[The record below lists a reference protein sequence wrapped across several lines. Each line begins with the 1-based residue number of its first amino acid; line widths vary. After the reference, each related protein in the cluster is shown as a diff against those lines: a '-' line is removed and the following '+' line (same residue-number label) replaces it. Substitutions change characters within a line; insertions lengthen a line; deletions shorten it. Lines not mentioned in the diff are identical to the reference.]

1 MRTITLFLLLAM
13 TASAGAIDPMELKPG
28 LRAVYSYLDGK
39 VVKHAIRLEAIP
51 ATSEFDGAIRWFGT
65 LYVVTPGEY
74 TFFAIG
80 RDIEVDSFLTF
91 KDKKYPIINGKS
103 DTANRIA
110 GSKIVLEAGIQE
122 FYLSLISTNAS
133 KKISRFELLWEGPG
147 FGREPIP
154 YFFFGHTE
162 TEKDPQERAASRN
175 TEYGH
180 YLFKEKNCQACH
192 ASAVDRTAPNGP
204 DLSDIGRRVYPGWLD
219 AWLAD
224 PAKVRPHTNM
234 PKLFGDDEKGQAE
247 RYAVVAYL
255 AGLGGPYAGRDG
267 KDDAAAAKRG
277 ERLFTLTGCAACHAN
292 TPNEPTRKR
301 TDDDD
306 PLPPY
311 DPINSIL
318 GHGAPTGPQSTY
330 ALGAVGSK
338 TGVGPLADYLRDP
351 RKTNPHGRMPAMNLT
366 NAEARELALYLTR
379 QKDAAIKT
387 AMPAE
392 PKLSPAQT
400 MSSLSDGNF
409 EKLDRTQQWREV
421 GRELMT
427 RKGCVNCH
435 TVKENAT
442 ALKPREFASLEAV
455 SAKASAGCVSAKP
468 DPAKHAA
475 YTFTDQERTALAL
488 AIGERAASKAVM
500 TLPSA
505 DTRFTLKRL
514 MCLNCHT
521 RDGEGGIAAT
531 LADKMKAFESAEN
544 ADDVRPPSLTAIG
557 HKATSAW
564 LKDVLLNGG
573 KARPWMGLRMP
584 QYGEAHVGHL
594 VAGLP
599 KLEGIEPDKPSDA
612 KPKFDAGLVA
622 AGRTLTG
629 KDGYGCIACHDI
641 AGVAS
646 GGTRGPDLALTQQ
659 RVRPEWF
666 ERWMH
671 NPHRLSPGTKM
682 PQYFLDGKATNALL
696 GADPAKQIEAFKAYF
711 SLGAGLPL
719 PNGLE
724 PPKGV
729 VLAVKDRPVLLR
741 TFIPVGAGTRSFAVG
756 YPGQV
761 NIAYDGTQARLAYA
775 WAGNF
780 LDASPVWT
788 NRGGNPAKLL
798 GPKFFTAPAG
808 HPWGLGNV
816 VPDFAKQASD
826 PAYGANPPEGKA
838 FNGTPLLSFDGYAID
853 DKGNPTFKSTL
864 RSTDGHELT
873 VAETPFP
880 LASGVA
886 TGVARRF
893 VVNAPAKQTTYFLAG
908 TSMAD
913 PRLLEPGRA
922 GRADYHG
929 TTEMNAPVVGR
940 LVLPQSGDKAIV
952 LTVSQAPET
961 ALWRLVPTGG
971 TWQAVLV
978 LPAGTGKAEIVV
990 NTWAVPKDDDA
1001 LIREL
1006 K

>member
-1 MRTITLFLLLAM
+1 MRTLTLFLLLAM
-13 TASAGAIDPMELKPG
+13 TASAGAIDPKDLKPG
-28 LRAVYSYLDGK
+28 LLADYSSSDQIRTNEIRRLDAV
-39 VVKHAIRLEAIP
+39 P
-51 ATSEFDGAIRWFGT
+51 AVSEFDGTIQWNGT
-65 LYVVTPGEY
+65 LYIVTPGEY
-74 TFFAIG
+74 TFIANAQDVEI
-80 RDIEVDSFLTF
+80 DSAMQFEQKLYLPLRSVVG
-91 KDKKYPIINGKS
+91 DAQLISGKKQ
-103 DTANRIA
+103 
-110 GSKIVLEAGIQE
+110 VLEAGIYKII
-122 FYLSLISTNAS
+122 FSLKS
-133 KKISRFELLWEGPG
+133 KKSPRNSSRFELLWEGPG

-154 YFFFGHTE
+154 YFFFGHTKE
-162 TEKDPQERAASRN
+162 DRDAVKLEEVKKR
-175 TEYGH
+175 EYGH
-180 YLFKEKNCQACH
+180 YLIEDRNCMACH
-192 ASAVDRTAPNGP
+192 RAAESVPKQTGP
-204 DLSDIGRRVYPGWLD
+204 DLFDIGRRVYPGWLD

-234 PKLFGDDEKGQAE
+234 PKLFGDDEKGKAE

-255 AGLGGPYAGRDG
+255 AGLGGPYTARDG

-311 DPINSIL
+311 DPIGSIL

-330 ALGAVGSK
+330 AFGAVGSK
-338 TGVGPLADYLRDP
+338 TGVGPLAEYLRDP

-392 PKLSPAQT
+392 PKAKPGDLAAAKT
-400 MSSLSDGNF
+400 IEGFANF
-409 EKLDRTQQWREV
+409 DAPKQWREV
-421 GRELMT
+421 GKVLMT
-427 RKGCVNCH
+427 QKGCVNCH
-435 TVKENAT
+435 TVKDNAT
-442 ALKPREFASLEAV
+442 ALKPREFPSLEAV

-468 DPAKHAA
+468 DSAKHAA
-475 YTFTDQERTALAL
+475 YSFTDQERAALAL
-488 AIGERAASKAVM
+488 AIGERAATKTVM
-500 TLPSA
+500 SLPGA

-594 VAGLP
+594 VAGLT
-599 KLEGIEPDKPSDA
+599 KLEGIEPDKLSDA
-612 KPKFDAGLVA
+612 KTKFDAGLVA

-682 PQYFLDGKATNALL
+682 PQYFLDGKATNTLL

-711 SLGAGLPL
+711 SLGSGLPL

-729 VLAVKDRPVLLR
+729 VLAVKDRPQLLR
-741 TFIPVGAGTRSFAVG
+741 TFMPEGAGTRSFAVG

-761 NIAYDGTQARLAYA
+761 NVAYDGTQARLAYA

-808 HPWGLGNV
+808 HPWAVGND
-816 VPDFAKQASD
+816 VPDFAKRASD

-838 FNGTPLLSFDGYAID
+838 FNGTPLLSFNGYSID
-853 DKGNPTFKSTL
+853 EKGYPTFTSTV
-864 RSTDGHELT
+864 READGATLKVSESH
-873 VAETPFP
+873 AP
-880 LASGVA
+880 LVGSVA
-886 TGVARRF
+886 TGIARQFTVDRTGTG
-893 VVNAPAKQTTYFLAG
+893 NAWFLAG
-908 TSMAD
+908 TSATP
-913 PRLLEPGRA
+913 PRHLIPKGAAMTAEKAFTVPATGW
-922 GRADYHG
+922 
-929 TTEMNAPVVGR
+929 
-940 LVLPQSGDKAIV
+940 LVLPQPNERAIT
-952 LTVSQAPET
+952 LTVPTDPAGANWHVIPSANG
-961 ALWRLVPTGG
+961 WR
-971 TWQAVLV
+971 AVLAFA
-978 LPAGTGKAEIVV
+978 PGTGPSRIVV

-1006 K
+1006 R